1 MVSLP
6 RSCARTINM
15 NSAKMKEAPTDEA
28 TSEQAPNR
36 LNGSRRYGGKRM
48 KQKVTVAAP
57 ETNDGNEQSR
67 EVHGFSIKGVRACG
81 EGDVWAV
88 ILFDFSVTNL

>member
-1 MVSLP
+1 
-6 RSCARTINM
+6 
-15 NSAKMKEAPTDEA
+15 
-28 TSEQAPNR
+28 
-36 LNGSRRYGGKRM
+36 M